1 MQKGGRCNA
10 DLPQYSGFDTMGFKV
25 ASRVASKVA
34 RLHFRDA
41 TLAVVPFFGCNF
53 FSEGCIWNATY
64 IFWMHPWLMI
74 PILGCNL
81 GCNLQFLDATFFPKV
96 AFWDATLVAGLHFKV
111 ASKE

>member
-10 DLPQYSGFDTMGFKV
+10 GLPQYSGFDTMGFKV

-53 FSEGCIWNATY
+53 FRRL
-64 IFWMHPWLMI
+64 H
-74 PILGCNL
+74 LGCS
-81 GCNLQFLDATFFPKV
+81 LQFLDATFFPKV

-111 ASKE
+111 ASKEKGCIW

>member
-1 MQKGGRCNA
+1 
-10 DLPQYSGFDTMGFKV
+10 MGFKV

-53 FSEGCIWNATY
+53 FPKVAFGMQLTFS
-64 IFWMHPWLMI
+64 
-74 PILGCNL
+74 GCNL

-111 ASKE
+111 ASKEKGCILGCNFFRGLHFGCNLGTH